1 MPDTLPPPADL
12 LAGLAR
18 IVGERYVIPPG
29 HDQEPFVTDWRGRYQ
44 GLAEAVV
51 KPGSPE
57 EVAAVVR
64 LCTAQGVAIVPQ
76 GGNTG
81 MCGAATPAAEGR
93 SVVLRLDR
101 LNRIRWT
108 SRLGDAIAVD
118 AGCVLADVQAAAEAI
133 GRLFPLSLG
142 AEGSCQ
148 IGGNLSTNAGGTAV
162 LRYGTMRELCLG
174 LEVVLPD
181 GRLLDMMTALRKDST
196 GYDIKQ
202 MFIGAEG
209 TLGIITGAVLKLFP
223 RPRVSALA
231 MAMAEEPEQV
241 LDLLALART
250 HLGDRLLSFEVMSRR
265 QVEVIA
271 QHMPDVAI
279 PFPLDAGWYVLVEI
293 TDTLPTDTLP
303 ALLES
308 LLGEALE
315 AGLLTNAIVASSEAQ
330 AATLWRIR
338 HSVSES
344 SKAHGYV
351 VSHDSVV
358 PLESQAAFIRGV
370 EQAILAVEPSATV
383 VMHGH
388 VGDGN
393 IHVLGILDP
402 GLFTSPEALQEKAA
416 AISTAVD
423 DVLVPL
429 GGAISAEHGIGVSN
443 RARLRR
449 ATSALEMELMQRFKA
464 LLDPNNLM
472 NPGKVLPEGPPHPG

>member
-1 MPDTLPPPADL
+1 MADTPPHPGVVDAL
-12 LAGLAR
+12 TR
-18 IVGERYVIPPG
+18 IVGPRYVIGPG
-29 HDQEPFVTDWRGRYQ
+29 QDQEPFTTDWRGRYH
-44 GLAEAVV
+44 GRAEAVV
-51 KPGSPE
+51 KPADAR

-64 LCTAQGVAIVPQ
+64 FCAEQNIAVVPQ

-81 MCGAATPAAEGR
+81 MCGAATPSPAGR

-101 LNRIRWT
+101 LNRVRWT

-118 AGCVLADVQAAAEAI
+118 AGCILADVQKAAEAI
-133 GRLFPLSLG
+133 DRLFPLSLG

-148 IGGNLSTNAGGTAV
+148 VGGNLSTNAGGTAV

-181 GRLLDMMTALRKDST
+181 GRLLDLMTALRKDST

-202 MFIGAEG
+202 MFVGAEG

-223 RPRVSALA
+223 RPRSSAVA

-250 HLGDRLLSFEVMSRR
+250 RLGDRLSSFEVMSRR
-265 QVEVIA
+265 QIEVIV
-271 QHMPDVAI
+271 QHMPAVAI
-279 PFPLDAGWYVLVEI
+279 PFGLESGWYALVEI
-293 TDTLPTDTLP
+293 SDTLAGDALP
-303 ALLES
+303 PMLES
-308 LLGEALE
+308 VLGEALE
-315 AGLLTNAIVASSEAQ
+315 AGLVQDAIVASSEAQ
-330 AATLWRIR
+330 AAGLWRIR

-358 PLESQAAFIRGV
+358 PLERQAKFIRAV
-370 EQAILAVEPSATV
+370 EVAILAVEPSATV

-402 GLFTSPEALQEKAA
+402 GRFSSPEELRAKAA
-416 AISTAVD
+416 DISLAVD
-423 DVLVPL
+423 GVLAPL

-443 RARLRR
+443 RERLRR
-449 ATSALEMELMQRFKA
+449 VANPIELELMRHFKA
-464 LLDPNNLM
+464 ILDPRGLM
-472 NPGKVLPEGPPHPG
+472 NPGKVLPDNLPA